1 MVRTEFDSAIRAD
14 DTYTYNNLEFKSY
27 FDFWKYNSADVCGC
41 CKHCNELDCDDCEYL
56 HKLTEEE
63 CKERNLDPNSKWAG
77 KDGWT
82 CRNTDDFEFCYK
94 YQNSICKECL
104 PFENVEISELYP
116 KFESNG
122 LII

>member
-1 MVRTEFDSAIRAD
+1 MVRSEFDSVIRAD
-14 DTYTYNNLEFKSY
+14 DTYTYNNLQYKSY

-41 CKHCNELDCDDCEYL
+41 CEHCNDLACDDCKHFY
-56 HKLTEEE
+56 KLTEEE
-63 CKERNLDPNSKWAG
+63 CKERNLDINSKYVG
-77 KDGWT
+77 KDGWN
-82 CRNTDDFEFCYK
+82 CRNVDDFEFCYK

-104 PFENVEISELYP
+104 PLENVEISELYP